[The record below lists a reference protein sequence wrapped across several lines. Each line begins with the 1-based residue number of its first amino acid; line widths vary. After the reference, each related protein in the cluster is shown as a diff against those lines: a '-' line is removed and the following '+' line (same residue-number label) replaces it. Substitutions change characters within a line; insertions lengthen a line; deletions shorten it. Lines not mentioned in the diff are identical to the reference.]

1 MNIPSK
7 MEFLRVNHLQMGRFP
22 WLCWITRGLRS
33 SRTLWD
39 QNPPPFCQENHV
51 AQLSKPIPRAKLSDA
66 KPLLAQLGK
75 FWSKNLSQLGLSF
88 QYLSTKIE
96 NAPEN
101 GKHNFGSPEIS
112 KKLWKYLISISFKE
126 NRKCS
131 WKHFLEFLWT
141 MLGTIASIINGLQG
155 MAQRGHRRVLSFWA

>member
-101 GKHNFGSPEIS
+101 GKHNFGSPESIFS
-112 KKLWKYLISISFKE
+112 SFSGQCLAQLPLSSMACRGWPSVVTGVSYLFGPSQKCQIRIAIKYNNFH
-126 NRKCS
+126 R
-131 WKHFLEFLWT
+131 
-141 MLGTIASIINGLQG
+141 IAVS
-155 MAQRGHRRVLSFWA
+155 